1 MDELN
6 EDLIIKSVETTSK
19 SKEST
24 KVLSETKNTI
34 WDMKIRSMKMRYY
47 YIVMIWNIGK
57 MQFITTKRIISN

>member
-47 YIVMIWNIGK
+47 YIVMI
-57 MQFITTKRIISN
+57 